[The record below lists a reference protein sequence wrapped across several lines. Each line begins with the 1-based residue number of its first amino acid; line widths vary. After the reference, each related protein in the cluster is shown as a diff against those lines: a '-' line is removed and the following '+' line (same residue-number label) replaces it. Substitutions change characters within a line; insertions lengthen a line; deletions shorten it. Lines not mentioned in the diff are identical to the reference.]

1 MNFDLHNVLVD
12 YMIETNA
19 QCSFKL
25 RNVEHGQYVIELYSN
40 KPGILVGKAGVTIDK
55 YTRLL
60 KKKDKYFKGFEVNEI
75 DGFISPSTSKI
86 SKDDWMKAVD
96 DYYMSLGM

>member
-1 MNFDLHNVLVD
+1 MNFDLHNVLID

-25 RNVEHGQYVIELYSN
+25 KNVEHGQYVIELYSN
-40 KPGILVGKAGVTIDK
+40 KPGLLIGKASETIRK
-55 YTRLL
+55 YSEML
-60 KKKDKYFKGFEVNEI
+60 KNKDKHFEGFEINEV
-75 DGFISPSTSKI
+75 DGFISPYTPKI
-86 SKDDWMKAVD
+86 SKDDWMKALD